1 MTMREEAELIM
12 AHAISDVQ
20 PDQAVKRAL
29 KELELPA
36 GRVLAVAVGKAAWQ
50 MARSAAQVLGDRLSQ
65 GIVITKYGHS
75 CGAIDGFQIFEA
87 GHPVPDDNSFLAT
100 SRAVEMIRDLTPED
114 LVIMLISGGGSAL
127 LELPLCSREQ
137 LRDVTSQL
145 LACGADIREM
155 NMIRKR
161 LSGVKGGRFAA
172 LCEPAEVYGIVLSD
186 ILGDPLD
193 MIASGPVSP
202 DSSTCEMC
210 RETIEKY
217 HLDFPEEVMDLLG
230 EETPKECAN
239 VRAKVTGSVRQ
250 LCSSAAKTCLELGYD
265 PVILTSSMDC
275 VAREAGSFLAAVARE
290 HQHSERSLAFLAG
303 GETVVR
309 LSGSGL
315 GGRNQELALSAAAG
329 IAGLENT
336 AVFSFGSDGTDGPT
350 DAAGG
355 YVDGGTAGALADQGI
370 RIPQVLE
377 KNDSYHALRCCGG
390 LLITGPTGTNV
401 NDLSCVLIKRKIP

>member
-1 MTMREEAELIM
+1 M
-12 AHAISDVQ
+12 
-20 PDQAVKRAL
+20 
-29 KELELPA
+29 
-36 GRVLAVAVGKAAWQ
+36 
-50 MARSAAQVLGDRLSQ
+50 
-65 GIVITKYGHS
+65 
-75 CGAIDGFQIFEA
+75 
-87 GHPVPDDNSFLAT
+87 
-100 SRAVEMIRDLTPED
+100 
-114 LVIMLISGGGSAL
+114 
-127 LELPLCSREQ
+127 ELPLCSGEQ

-210 RETIEKY
+210 RETVEKY
-217 HLDFPEEVMDLLG
+217 HLDFPEEVMELLG

-390 LLITGPTGTNV
+390 LLVTGPTGTNV